1 MITANLLI
9 VDDDEEIRNLL
20 KEYFQGLGY
29 TVVTADGGHEALQK
43 LDSLGTD
50 CIISDLVMPDMDG
63 LELLKQVRAENKNTP
78 FLINTG
84 YPSVDSAV
92 EAMKAGAYDYITKP
106 LQLEDV
112 RIKVERAL
120 YTKKLEKS
128 VKTVNG
134 IVWAILISIPLW
146 LILGIL
152 VGKVWK

>member
-1 MITANLLI
+1 MTTANLLV
-9 VDDDEEIRNLL
+9 VDDDEEIGNLL

-29 TVVTADGGHEALQK
+29 TVVTADGGQDALQK
-43 LDSLGTD
+43 LNSFEVD

-63 LELLKQVRAENKNTP
+63 LQLLKQIRLEDKNTP
-78 FLINTG
+78 FLMNTG
-84 YPSVDSAV
+84 YPSVDTAV
-92 EAMKAGAYDYITKP
+92 EAMKAGAYDYISKP

-120 YTKKLEKS
+120 YTRKLEKS

-146 LILGIL
+146 LFLGIL
-152 VGKVWK
+152 VGKLWK